1 MQKILKKHFGYNS
14 FRPLQKQVIESVLA
28 GRDALVLMPTGG
40 GKSLCYQLPA
50 LMLPGITLVISP
62 LIALMKDQV
71 DLLKANG
78 VDAAFLNSTLSD
90 EDVFS
95 VKESVQRG
103 AIKILYCA
111 PERLAMSEFKQ
122 WLKGLQISLIAID
135 EAHCISEWGHDFR
148 PEYRKLKS
156 LRAEFAK
163 VPIIALTAT
172 ATSTVR
178 DDIIEQL
185 RFKDADVVVSSFNRP
200 NLHYV
205 VKPKQKTYA
214 QLIKIL
220 PKYKDEPTIIYCFSR
235 KETKKLADKLKK
247 SGYSAAH
254 YHAGLSAA
262 VRSKT
267 QERFMKDKTSIIVA
281 TVAFGMGINK
291 PDVRLVIHYSIPKS
305 VEGYY
310 QETGRAGRDGLDSLC
325 VLFYSYADKIKQDY
339 FIRQISDATVRET
352 SEQKLATIV
361 EYATTTR
368 CRRKFLLN
376 YFGESY
382 AAEKCGGCDS
392 CGTHEKSAATTRTA
406 KGITKKRA
414 AANIESEE
422 DTESYPYDVVLY
434 EKLRAFRK
442 KVAERLEVPPFV
454 IFSNVSLQE
463 MATTFPQNL
472 ESFARISGVGKG
484 KLAKFGETFVRH
496 IRAYSEQNKIS

>member
-1 MQKILKKHFGYNS
+1 MLTLLKKHFGYNS
-14 FRPLQKQVIESVLA
+14 FRPLQQQVISSVLA

-78 VDAAFLNSTLSD
+78 VEAAFLNSSLSNEEELD
-90 EDVFS
+90 
-95 VKESVQRG
+95 VKEKLSLG
-103 AIKILYCA
+103 TTKILYCA
-111 PERLAMSEFKQ
+111 PERLGMSDFKK
-122 WLKGLQISLIAID
+122 WLKSLQISLIAID

-156 LRAEFAK
+156 LRTEFVG

-178 DDIIEQL
+178 DDIIDQL
-185 RFKDADVVVSSFNRP
+185 RFKNADVVVSSFNRP
-200 NLHYV
+200 NLSYM
-205 VKPKQKTYA
+205 VKPKQKTFE

-220 PKYKDEPTIIYCFSR
+220 PQFKDEPTIIYCFSR
-235 KETKKLADKLKK
+235 KETKKIADKLRKK
-247 SGYSAAH
+247 GYTAAP
-254 YHAGLSAA
+254 YHAGLAA
-262 VRSKT
+262 STRSKT
-267 QERFMKDKTSIIVA
+267 QEQFMKDKVSIIVA

-291 PDVRLVIHYSIPKS
+291 PDVRLVVHYSIPKS

-310 QETGRAGRDGLDSLC
+310 QETGRAGRDGLASLC

-339 FIRQISDATVRET
+339 FIRQASDDAVRET
-352 SEQKLATIV
+352 AEKNLATIV
-361 EYATTTR
+361 EYATSQK

-376 YFGESY
+376 YFGENLSDGN
-382 AAEKCGGCDS
+382 CGGCDS
-392 CGTHEKSAATTRTA
+392 CGIKTKHILEARTA
-406 KGITKKRA
+406 GSIKSKKTA
-414 AANIESEE
+414 PDEE
-422 DTESYPYDVVLY
+422 ADYDVILY

-454 IFSNVSLQE
+454 VFSNVSLQE
-463 MATTFPQNL
+463 MATTFPTTL
-472 ESFARISGVGKG
+472 ESFAQISGVGKG

-496 IRAYSEQNKIS
+496 ILAYTQEKKNVSH